1 MLTLNYVLAISGK
14 PGLYQLISR
23 GKNML
28 IVEAIDATKKR
39 QPVYAADKVI
49 SLADIAMYTDN
60 DEIPLKDVLESLKKK
75 ENGAVASINPSK
87 ASKAELF
94 DFFAQ
99 VLPDFD
105 RDRVYPND
113 IQKLIKW
120 YNILIENGITEFI
133 DARDEMREAAEKAQ
147 AEAEA
152 KTAEEAKEEKPAK
165 KTAAKKTT
173 KKADEAKEEK
183 PAKKTA
189 AKKATAEKK
198 SAAKKTTATKT
209 AAKKTAAK
217 KTTKKSEE

>member
-49 SLADIAMYTDN
+49 SLADIAMYTNN

-152 KTAEEAKEEKPAK
+152 KKAEEAKEEKPAK

-173 KKADEAKEEK
+173 KK
-183 PAKKTA
+183 
-189 AKKATAEKK
+189 
-198 SAAKKTTATKT
+198 
-209 AAKKTAAK
+209 
-217 KTTKKSEE
+217 SEE

>member
-120 YNILIENGITEFI
+120 YSILIENGITEFI

-152 KTAEEAKEEKPAK
+152 KKAEEAKEEKPAK
-165 KTAAKKTT
+165 KAAAKKTT

-198 SAAKKTTATKT
+198 PAAKKTTATKT
-209 AAKKTAAK
+209 AAKKTTAK